1 MGSYETFAK
10 VYDDFMD
17 NIPYEQWAEYV
28 IGLLREDG
36 IHDGL
41 ILDIGC
47 GTGSLTEKLADAG
60 YDMIGIDNSIEML
73 EIAKEKSIGKHE
85 DILYLFQDMREFELY
100 GTVRGIVSICDS
112 MNYILEKED
121 LTKVM
126 RLVNNYLDPG
136 GIFIFDMNTPY
147 KYETI
152 LADNTIAEDRDGMSF
167 IWDNYFYEEERINE
181 YSLHLFL
188 QGDDGRYDKFTET
201 HYQKAYEIEQIKE
214 AIENGGLEFVGVYDA
229 FTKDPP
235 RENSERLYFIARE
248 KGKVER
254 IRDGRL
260 HY

>member
-1 MGSYETFAK
+1 
-10 VYDDFMD
+10 
-17 NIPYEQWAEYV
+17 
-28 IGLLREDG
+28 
-36 IHDGL
+36 
-41 ILDIGC
+41 
-47 GTGSLTEKLADAG
+47 
-60 YDMIGIDNSIEML
+60 
-73 EIAKEKSIGKHE
+73 
-85 DILYLFQDMREFELY
+85 
-100 GTVRGIVSICDS
+100 
-112 MNYILEKED
+112 
-121 LTKVM
+121 
-126 RLVNNYLDPG
+126 
-136 GIFIFDMNTPY
+136 MNTPY

-248 KGKVER
+248 KGKVETNSR
-254 IRDGRL
+254 WKITLLEEPLQIIRCGFL
-260 HY
+260 QHIQEK

>member
-17 NIPYEQWAEYV
+17 NIPYEQWAEY
-28 IGLLREDG
+28 
-36 IHDGL
+36 
-41 ILDIGC
+41 
-47 GTGSLTEKLADAG
+47 
-60 YDMIGIDNSIEML
+60 MIGIDNSIEML